1 MPIRK
6 DNVLSDGLV
15 TQANFPVSSYGA
27 SPNTGTDQTL
37 YIQAALDAANA
48 AGGGRVE
55 INAAGTYIVTGV
67 LTSGGAS
74 PTAPHT
80 TLNSALVI
88 YSNTEI
94 RCVPGVEIK
103 LGLVKDDSKCYMIRN
118 ANPTATAYNR
128 NITIDGGFWNGG
140 GIIEESTI
148 LDGTTIQIPGDYA
161 SRLPAGT
168 VFTVSSSAG
177 KVSFTVDVFGS
188 SYADGVTSIKV
199 ASSAN
204 GAGGLQSSW
213 QTGNIANPAITGRT
227 IGAPGVVVVSGDYTA
242 YAGIGST
249 CYIYGNAGATA
260 NTTTGYTVASAVFAT
275 GSTTITMTGALEGT
289 TTVSGNIAFNYD
301 QLWHTDGA
309 RFQHVENLQ
318 IRNTKSGGWDKYSW
332 WLIDCNRFVFSDNQ
346 FNNGSDGFH
355 IGGLCKNGVVRNTSG
370 RCLDNMIPLVNTE
383 LWYRPALYATTQGDI
398 KNILIDGFFCDSS
411 IGVCLEPV
419 RLTGKTYVI
428 NDITI
433 RGGRGT
439 VGSGYAIRLGD
450 DNAAGYG
457 LLAGALMNR
466 ILIDDINMVVPSGYS
481 VVDISG
487 YGVNSVT
494 VRNLNVAD
502 ASNKGVYV
510 HSATSATTNT
520 NVAQLTIDGLTNS
533 VAATDKLVQIDALVK
548 DFIGCN
554 WNTILGVGGYT
565 LHVNAG
571 SLGTEGQIYHGMLA
585 NVVSRSENASGAA
598 THIALTQT
606 TLPTHLG
613 ITNASFHH
621 SVDTTAGTFLQVHG
635 IANIGLDNVFFDGN
649 NSPQYI
655 YLNAATAR
663 LRLYGSGVK
672 VTRNKHTVASNNA
685 SPLNFIYTDIT
696 TLLAGSN
703 ASSQLNCSNPDI
715 PLDITTSIFNTSVMS
730 PNTAVTGDTFFNT
743 AAVTGSTGS
752 ATGSP
757 GAGRMVFVGDN
768 GEAGG
773 SGGATTS
780 GFWEMVT
787 TPKPLTIGSSTYT
800 ISAHQSKMAFENTAV
815 ATYTLPP
822 AKLGMTFTFI
832 NSSATT
838 CTLTPNASDAM
849 QKTTQLYAANGV
861 AVANTG
867 AVTAGST
874 VTYKCLIANKWS
886 IVANMGLAWV

>member
-6 DNVLSDGLV
+6 DSVLSDGLV

-55 INAAGTYIVTGV
+55 FNQAGTYIVTGI

-74 PTAPHT
+74 PTAPNT

-103 LGLVKDDSKCYMIRN
+103 LGLVKNDSKCYMIRN
-118 ANPTATAYNR
+118 ANPTATDYNE

-140 GIIEESTI
+140 GIIEESI
-148 LDGTTIQIPGDYA
+148 LGAAGEIKIPGDYA
-161 SRLPAGT
+161 SRLGNGV

-177 KVSFTVDVFGS
+177 KISFTSTGATYS
-188 SYADGVTSIKV
+188 APYTTVTV
-199 ASSAN
+199 ASNTN
-204 GAGGLQSSW
+204 GAGGFQSSW
-213 QTGNIANPAITGRT
+213 QAGSTQNPAITGRT
-227 IGAPGVVVVSGDYTA
+227 IGAPGVLVVSGDYTA
-242 YAGIGST
+242 YAGVGSI
-249 CYIYGNAGATA
+249 CYVTGNTGATA
-260 NTTTGYTVASAVFAT
+260 NTTTGYTIASAVYAT
-275 GSTTITMTGALEGT
+275 GSTTITMTEALEGT
-289 TTVSGNIAFNYD
+289 TAIDGNVAFNYD
-301 QLWHTDGA
+301 QLWYADGA
-309 RFQHVENLQ
+309 LFMHVNNLK

-332 WLIDCNRFVFSDNQ
+332 WLVDCNRFVFSDNQ
-346 FNNGSDGFH
+346 FDNGSDGFH
-355 IGGLCKNGVVRNTSG
+355 VGGLCKNGVIRNTSG
-370 RCLDNMIPLVNTE
+370 RCLDNMLPLVNTE

-398 KNILIDGFFCDSS
+398 KNIIIDGFFCDNS
-411 IGVCLEPV
+411 IGVCLEPI

-466 ILIDDINMVVPSGYS
+466 ILIDDIDMSVPSGYAI
-481 VVDISG
+481 VDISG

-494 VRNLNVAD
+494 IRNINVAT
-502 ASNKGVYV
+502 ASNKAVYV

-554 WNTILGVGGYT
+554 WNTILGVSGYT

-571 SLGTEGQIYHGMLA
+571 SLGTEGQIYHGMLS
-585 NVVSRSENASGAA
+585 NIVSRSENASGAA

-606 TLPTHLG
+606 TLPTNLN
-613 ITNASFHH
+613 ITSASFHH

-635 IANIGLDNVFFDGN
+635 IANIGLNNVFFDAN
-649 NSPQYI
+649 NSPQYL
-655 YLNAATAR
+655 YLNASTAR
-663 LRLYGSGVK
+663 LRLWGSGVK

-685 SPLNFIYTDIT
+685 SPLNFVYTDID
-696 TLLAGSN
+696 TLLSGSH
-703 ASSQLNCSNPDI
+703 ASAQLNCSNPDM
-715 PLDITTSIFNTSVMS
+715 PMAVNSTRFGTAMS
-730 PNTAVTGDTFFNT
+730 PDTAVTGDTFFNT

-780 GFWEMVT
+780 GFWEMVS

-800 ISAHQSKMAFENTAV
+800 ISAHQSKMTFENTAV

-832 NSSATT
+832 NSSNTT
-838 CTLTPNASDAM
+838 CTVTPNASDAM
-849 QKTTQLYAANGV
+849 QLTTQLYAANGV

-874 VTYKCLIANKWS
+874 ITYKCMIANKWS
-886 IVANMGLAWV
+886 IVSNFGLAWV